1 MFAEEHGA
9 DLRRQLPSGRAGN
22 AGVQGGAVGRMLRLG
37 ARSDAD
43 SEEEPASVRSL
54 QENLSLVYGAVLGR
68 RSQGWTTRAD
78 GFARREEMWGVRD
91 PERCH
96 FLS

>member
-1 MFAEEHGA
+1 MVEPETLEDREGQWVGRSGWEHG
-9 DLRRQLPSGRAGN
+9 Q
-22 AGVQGGAVGRMLRLG
+22 M
-37 ARSDAD
+37 RS
-43 SEEEPASVRSL
+43 EEPASVRSL

-78 GFARREEMWGVRD
+78 GFARREEMWGVRG